1 MVKGIHSA
9 PGKQLTL
16 KEYKEMEED
25 RIYKLDD
32 QYFVFDGNKLLTNYP
47 GAWFWEPIYETNED
61 FISQRDKVMIK
72 TNEVMA

>member
-1 MVKGIHSA
+1 MVKEVQST

-32 QYFVFDGNKLLTNYP
+32 QYLVFDGNKLLIKYP
-47 GAWFWEPIYETNED
+47 EAWFWEPIYETSED
-61 FISQRDKVMIK
+61 FVSKGDKVIIK